1 MLAVV
6 HDRYG
11 TPEVLR
17 LAYVPTP
24 APKPNEVRVRVL
36 ATTVNR
42 TDVGFRRGEPWIARF
57 WSGLRR
63 PRFPILGSEFAGEV
77 DAVGTQVTSFA
88 VGDAV
93 SGFIGA
99 TFGAHAEFV
108 CVRTDA
114 PLVRT
119 PSHLRAD
126 EATALWD
133 GPWLALTCLRKAKV
147 GPGTALLVYGA
158 SGSIGSSAVQLAKH
172 FGAEITAVTTP
183 NTLELARSL
192 GAAEVIDHTT
202 TDFTQLDR
210 TFDVVLDA
218 VGKSTFGRCKR
229 LLKPNG
235 EYVSTDLGPHWQN
248 AWLQLWTS
256 VSGGKRAGLAIPDEK
271 RVRED
276 VLFLCEL
283 AEKRELVPVVDRVY
297 RLSEIVEAY
306 RYVETEQKV
315 GSVVI
320 AVG

>member
-1 MLAVV
+1 MRAVV

-11 TPEVLR
+11 PPEVLR
-17 LAYVPTP
+17 LVEVPTP
-24 APKPNEVRVRVL
+24 EPRPNEVRVRVL

-57 WSGLRR
+57 WSGLVR
-63 PRFPILGSEFAGEV
+63 PRFPILGSEFAGVV
-77 DAVGTQVTSFA
+77 DAIGAQVTSFA

-93 SGFIGA
+93 SGLIGK

-108 CVRTDA
+108 CVADDA
-114 PLVRT
+114 PIVRT
-119 PSHLRAD
+119 PSHLRPD
-126 EATALWD
+126 QATALWD

-147 GPGTALLVYGA
+147 GRGTALLIYGA

-172 FGAEITAVTTP
+172 FGADITAVCATK
-183 NTLELARSL
+183 NLELARSL
-192 GAAEVIDHTT
+192 GAAEVVDYTA
-202 TDFTQLDR
+202 TDFTALGR

-229 LLKPNG
+229 LLTPNG
-235 EYVSTDLGPHWQN
+235 EYVSTDLGPGWQN
-248 AWLQLWTS
+248 PWLQLFTG
-256 VSGGKRAGLAIPDEK
+256 VVGGKQAGLAVPDEK

-276 VLFLCEL
+276 VLFLREL
-283 AEKRELVPVVDRVY
+283 AEKGELVPLIDRSY
-297 RLSEIVEAY
+297 PLAEIADAY